1 MEYETEIDPGT
12 FRKIQEGHNIYQQIF
27 LRDLAYY
34 FGNKALADF
43 LKTDADSL
51 KKIYS
56 LRTCLWHRR
65 ELIKK
70 KDCEG
75 IVQVSIGNSDFDPD
89 EFITYEQKAGSIEE
103 YSLYR
108 RLYDEHYGCLLDLYK
123 PWENEDE
130 FCIIKPPEDIPELL
144 RVCNYDDQGNQCGPF
159 INRVLNED
167 LKVLLVRTRTTARLL
182 EYYYI
187 QDNNMICVTVPSE
200 ENAADYSA
208 AETYATSRNL
218 TLINRTKDFVLR
230 EDAFLEALTA
240 QYEMGKDN
248 CKW

>member
-1 MEYETEIDPGT
+1 MKDKTETDLEA

-27 LRDLAYY
+27 LKDLAEY
-34 FGNKALADF
+34 FGIKALADF

-51 KKIYS
+51 KGIYS

-65 ELIKK
+65 ELIRKK
-70 KDCEG
+70 NCEG
-75 IVQVSIGNSDFDPD
+75 IVPVSIGNSDFDPD

-108 RLYDEHYGCLLDLYK
+108 RLYDEHYACLLDLYK
-123 PWENEDE
+123 PWEYEDE
-130 FCIIKPPEDIPELL
+130 FCIIKPPKDIPELL
-144 RVCNYDDQGNQCGPF
+144 MICNYDDQGNLRGPF

-167 LKVLLVRTRTTARLL
+167 LKVLLGRTRTTARLL

-187 QDNNMICVTVPSE
+187 QDNNMICVTVPTE
-200 ENAADYSA
+200 EDEADYSA

-218 TLINRTKDFVLR
+218 TLVNQSKDFVFQ

-240 QYEMGKDN
+240 RYEMGKG
-248 CKW
+248 